1 MSHDQPLKAFHD
13 NECECYG
20 MTDIK
25 AGGFFGIG
33 IMGAVLKHI
42 GIKKPKKKTISC
54 FEEGAN
60 LLNKPKLLF

>member
-42 GIKKPKKKTISC
+42 GITKKKKKKAASHVLRR
-54 FEEGAN
+54 E
-60 LLNKPKLLF
+60 